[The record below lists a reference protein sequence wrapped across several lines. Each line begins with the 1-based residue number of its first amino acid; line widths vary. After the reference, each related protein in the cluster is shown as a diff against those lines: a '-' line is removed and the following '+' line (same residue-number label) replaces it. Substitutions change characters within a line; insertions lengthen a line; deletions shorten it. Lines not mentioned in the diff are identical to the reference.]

1 MLFKEN
7 NYKAIFFDLDGTL
20 RHTVPLGADMY
31 FEKLGEYGASLDSE
45 KHIAA
50 GRWEHYYWASS
61 PELRDDIETYEE
73 DQEGFWN
80 NYMNLRMEK
89 MGVTPE
95 EAEVFRPMLSKFFE
109 EEYEPEDWVPP
120 ELHEVLPA
128 LRERGY
134 ILAVLSN
141 RRSVFEDLM
150 KEIGLY
156 DYFDAIMAA
165 GEVGKWKPNPEVFD
179 KLLTRFSLAPR
190 QTIYVGD
197 NYYADVVGARNAGIS
212 PLLYD
217 PREIFPDP
225 DCPKITDFHAL
236 KEFL

>member
-1 MLFKEN
+1 MLSKEK

-31 FEKLGEYGASLDSE
+31 FEKLAEYGIPRNYE
-45 KHIAA
+45 KHREA

-61 PELRDDIETYEE
+61 PELRDDIESYAE

-80 NYMNLRMEK
+80 NYMTLRMEK
-89 MGVTPE
+89 MGLTPE
-95 EAEVFRPMLSKFFE
+95 QTEVFRPRLSQFFE

-141 RRSVFEDLM
+141 RRSPFEDLM
-150 KEIGLY
+150 HELGLHG
-156 DYFDAIMAA
+156 YFDAIMAA

-179 KLLTRFSLAPR
+179 KLLLHFSLAPS
-190 QTIYVGD
+190 QTIYIGD
-197 NYYADVVGARNAGIS
+197 NYYADVIGARNAGIA

-217 PREIFPDP
+217 PREIFPKP
-225 DCPKITDFHAL
+225 DCPKITDFNVL
-236 KEFL
+236 KELL